1 MNMNRRIFFKSMG
14 AATVAAAPISSAL
27 ANVVSPKKW
36 DQTCE
41 VLVIGAGAAG
51 LFAAVSA
58 KESGAKSVV
67 LLEKAASPFLNS
79 TSLSA
84 GSVNATGTKAQFA
97 AGVEDRS
104 NAAEFAKEVEKT
116 GKGLADPQLVKLFAE
131 NSAMALD
138 WLTDHGVVFTPQPN
152 SAFRLKRMHG
162 CDKHTGAQYVDVL
175 FQNTKEPLH
184 KRWVICYN

>member
-1 MNMNRRIFFKSMG
+1 MNMNRRMFFKSMG

-58 KESGAKSVV
+58 KESGVKSVV

-84 GSVNATGTKAQFA
+84 GSVNATGTKAQLKTA
-97 AGVEDRS
+97 AMLPNLLKKSKRL
-104 NAAEFAKEVEKT
+104 A
-116 GKGLADPQLVKLFAE
+116 KGLQIHSLSSSLQKTLR
-131 NSAMALD
+131 
-138 WLTDHGVVFTPQPN
+138 WHLTG
-152 SAFRLKRMHG
+152 
-162 CDKHTGAQYVDVL
+162 
-175 FQNTKEPLH
+175 
-184 KRWVICYN
+184 

>member
-1 MNMNRRIFFKSMG
+1 MNMNRRMFFKSMG

-175 FQNTKEPLH
+175 V
-184 KRWVICYN
+184 RSA